1 LPPTAAGRALH
12 ARLRRERSAL
22 VEEWLRGL
30 ADDEAGRLA
39 AALPL
44 LEGLAAHLVEHAA
57 VRARGGA
64 R

>member
-1 LPPTAAGRALH
+1 
-12 ARLRRERSAL
+12 
-22 VEEWLRGL
+22 L

-57 VRARGGA
+57 ARARAGA